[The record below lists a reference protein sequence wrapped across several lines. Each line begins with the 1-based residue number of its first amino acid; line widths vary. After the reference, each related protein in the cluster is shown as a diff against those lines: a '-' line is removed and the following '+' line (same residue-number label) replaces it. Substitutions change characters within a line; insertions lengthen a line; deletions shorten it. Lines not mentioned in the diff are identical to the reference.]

1 MDIRKIRKLIQ
12 IMKETGI
19 AEIEVQSG
27 EESVRL
33 NQHSSAPP
41 TVVTH
46 ATHTPVIQA
55 QPTIQQVSAPTS
67 EQVKAEKVAEEIPG
81 HTVKTPMIGTVYLS
95 SSPGAK
101 PFVEIGQR
109 VQAGDTLC
117 LIEAMKMFNQ
127 IEADVDG
134 VISARLIEDKQPVEY
149 DQPLFV
155 IDTNK

>member
-33 NQHSSAPP
+33 NQHATQVISTTAPIM
-41 TVVTH
+41 H
-46 ATHTPVIQA
+46 APIAHTPV
-55 QPTIQQVSAPTS
+55 QPAAIHA
-67 EQVKAEKVAEEIPG
+67 EQVKAEKVSQEIPG
-81 HTVKTPMIGTVYLS
+81 HTVKSPMIGTAYLS

-101 PFVEIGQR
+101 PFVEVGQR
-109 VQAGDTLC
+109 VKAGDILC

-127 IEADVDG
+127 IEADVEG
-134 VISARLIEDKQPVEY
+134 VVSARLVENAEPVEY
-149 DQPLFV
+149 DQPLFI
-155 IDTNK
+155 IDSAK